1 MNRGLN
7 RFEQA
12 SVAAAAILTVVAGGV
27 DLAGAPNTAI
37 FVLSGLALVSLAW
50 IVGVATEQLAESS
63 GPKVGG
69 VLNATFGNAAELIIT
84 IFAIRAG
91 QLEVATASI
100 TGSILGNTLLV
111 LGASFLVGGLKNGIQ
126 TFDQRIAGMNA
137 SMLALA
143 VIGLGLPTA
152 FAAARGTGSDTQ
164 TISDVTAVILLGLYL
179 LSLVYYFRT
188 GTGATSHPQVP
199 HLTARLAMVLLLAS
213 TGAVAVI
220 SDIFV
225 GTLEGVISDL
235 GISAAFLGLVIVPIV
250 GNIAENIVGIKIAY
264 QNKMDFSMVVSLG
277 SSLQVALGVAP
288 LLVFISLLTPHH
300 FDLVFPT
307 IQVLALA
314 AAVTITALI
323 AADGESNWLGG
334 RPADGRLR
342 NRGHVLLVPVSHRD
356 RTLFAV
362 VIGLAAAAVGLKAAD
377 IRGEFVFG
385 AASVALIGLAW
396 LLGEATDQAGNT
408 AGPRV
413 SALLNATFG
422 NLPEVVIVILAINA
436 GLDDIARASII
447 GSVIGNILLILGL
460 SLVVGGWKNG
470 VQSFNER
477 VAGTNSSMLI
487 LGVAGLG
494 FPTLFAALHS
504 SDSADVLSRWT
515 GAALLVS
522 YGAYLVFSFS
532 MPGQKFEDEAGQAR
546 WSVTEAVAALA
557 VTAVATGDRVGGA
570 RGLDQADGRAAG
582 CPAGVRGADPHPVR
596 RERGRALLGRPARVP
611 EPRRLLD
618 GDRVRVRHPD
628 RPRGERDRGLR
639 VDPARQRALAR
650 LRPVPARGAGR
661 RRPGRHARRP
671 RRRDELARG
680 PSAARDL
687 PDRQRRRLA
696 PVSITGSGT
705 TAR

>member
-27 DLAGAPNTAI
+27 DLAGVPNTAV

-152 FAAARGTGSDTQ
+152 FAAARGIGSDTQ

-220 SDIFV
+220 SDVFV
-225 GTLEGVISDL
+225 GTLDGVISDL

-264 QNKMDFSMVVSLG
+264 ENKMDFSMVVSLG

-323 AADGESNWLGG
+323 AADGESNWLEG
-334 RPADGRLR
+334 AQLM
-342 NRGHVLLVPVSHRD
+342 
-356 RTLFAV
+356 AV
-362 VIGLAAAAVGLKAAD
+362 Y
-377 IRGEFVFG
+377 
-385 AASVALIGLAW
+385 
-396 LLGEATDQAGNT
+396 
-408 AGPRV
+408 
-413 SALLNATFG
+413 
-422 NLPEVVIVILAINA
+422 AI
-436 GLDDIARASII
+436 
-447 GSVIGNILLILGL
+447 
-460 SLVVGGWKNG
+460 
-470 VQSFNER
+470 
-477 VAGTNSSMLI
+477 
-487 LGVAGLG
+487 
-494 FPTLFAALHS
+494 
-504 SDSADVLSRWT
+504 
-515 GAALLVS
+515 
-522 YGAYLVFSFS
+522 
-532 MPGQKFEDEAGQAR
+532 
-546 WSVTEAVAALA
+546 
-557 VTAVATGDRVGGA
+557 VATSFWY
-570 RGLDQADGRAAG
+570 L
-582 CPAGVRGADPHPVR
+582 
-596 RERGRALLGRPARVP
+596 
-611 EPRRLLD
+611 
-618 GDRVRVRHPD
+618 
-628 RPRGERDRGLR
+628 
-639 VDPARQRALAR
+639 
-650 LRPVPARGAGR
+650 
-661 RRPGRHARRP
+661 
-671 RRRDELARG
+671 
-680 PSAARDL
+680 
-687 PDRQRRRLA
+687 
-696 PVSITGSGT
+696 
-705 TAR
+705 